1 MELLCCI
8 PEPGSLAKAV
18 ENKAG
23 SFRWAVVAH
32 MESLQAGVAVVE
44 KRGLPEAGGEVVEK
58 KGLPEAGGEVVEK
71 RELPEAGMAGMVG
84 LLLERVE
91 VDGH

>member
-1 MELLCCI
+1 MELLCWI

-58 KGLPEAGGEVVEK
+58 
-71 RELPEAGMAGMVG
+71 RELPEAGMAGMAG
-84 LLLERVE
+84 LLLERVG

>member
-1 MELLCCI
+1 MELLRCI
-8 PEPGSLAKAV
+8 SEPGSLARAV

-32 MESLQAGVAVVE
+32 MESLQAGGAGVG
-44 KRGLPEAGGEVVEK
+44 KRGLPEAGGPVVD
-58 KGLPEAGGEVVEK
+58 K

-84 LLLERVE
+84 MAGLLLERVG